1 MTQDF
6 FHGFALNA
14 VDAKSRLSIPAAY
27 RDVIERRTQTRTVV
41 LAPHSRGLPCLVG
54 YDTGR
59 TARLEEKLTAQFGI
73 VDSDERENAARA
85 LFGTSEAF
93 GYDENGRI
101 ILSPD
106 LKDWAEIDRHVFFI
120 AAGDYFEVWNPHI
133 LLRERAND
141 PVVARMVRRQL
152 EAKGVAP

>member
-1 MTQDF
+1 VTLAVFQG
-6 FHGFALNA
+6 HALNT

-27 RDVIERRTQTRTVV
+27 RDIIERRTQTRTVV
-41 LAPHSRGLPCLVG
+41 LAPHARGLPCLIG
-54 YDTGR
+54 YDIGR
-59 TARLEEKLTAQFGI
+59 TARLEEKLVAQYGI
-73 VDSDERENAARA
+73 VDSEERENAARA

-106 LKDWAEIDRHVFFI
+106 LKDLAEIDRHVFFI
-120 AAGDYFEVWNPHI
+120 AAGDYFEIWNPHV
-133 LLRERAND
+133 LLRERGNE

-152 EAKGVAP
+152 EAKGIAA